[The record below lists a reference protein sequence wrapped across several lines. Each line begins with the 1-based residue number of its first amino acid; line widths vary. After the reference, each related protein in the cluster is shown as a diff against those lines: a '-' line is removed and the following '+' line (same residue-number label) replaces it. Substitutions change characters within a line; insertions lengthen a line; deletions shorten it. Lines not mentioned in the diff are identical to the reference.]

1 MGRIARCSILLVL
14 AHLILLDHIYFWAAM
29 KLLFATEVTE
39 DTEFFLISSSPGDNS
54 LS

>member
-1 MGRIARCSILLVL
+1 MSP
-14 AHLILLDHIYFWAAM
+14 AM
-29 KLLFATEVTE
+29 KLIFATE